1 MERAGSNPG
10 LHHVGL
16 RDPNKPFV
24 LSPGRVSRP
33 PARAAS
39 LRGRGY
45 ENRQPE
51 KSRVEPPPRH
61 SPASPGD
68 RREALALACLS
79 PPTLGPAAECL
90 RLRTEWLHLSFSC
103 REAQMRRFRRCFEN
117 SRRKRGG
124 WSRHAAPLPGSQEG
138 LPLCPL
144 PLCPPCATRLLVFVF
159 AFWGRTISWLSCEW
173 PWHRFNRLSFTRR
186 MDMVLVGPAKSRSPS
201 CAVMTQRTCV
211 LTKSRGHF

>member
-1 MERAGSNPG
+1 MAADTKTGSPRSPERSRLQGTLLRPQGTGGKHWLWPACP
-10 LHHVGL
+10 LPPWGL
-16 RDPNKPFV
+16 R
-24 LSPGRVSRP
+24 LSVCACGRSGCT
-33 PARAAS
+33 S
-39 LRGRGY
+39 L
-45 ENRQPE
+45 
-51 KSRVEPPPRH
+51 
-61 SPASPGD
+61 
-68 RREALALACLS
+68 
-79 PPTLGPAAECL
+79 
-90 RLRTEWLHLSFSC
+90 FSC
-103 REAQMRRFRRCFEN
+103 REAQTRRFRRCFEN

-124 WSRHAAPLPGSQEG
+124 WSRHAAPLPRSQEG

-201 CAVMTQRTCV
+201 CAVMTQRMCV